1 MSRERLHKALTTLHS
16 ELENG
21 GHLDDEDRIL
31 LEAVAEDVQR
41 TLDEAEQDETLR
53 GRVEQLATE
62 FEARHPRT
70 ALLLTEMV
78 ETLSRMGI

>member
-1 MSRERLHKALTTLHS
+1 MSRERLHKTLATLHA
-16 ELENG
+16 ELEDG
-21 GHLDDEDRIL
+21 AHLDDEDRIL
-31 LEAVAEDVQR
+31 LETVAGDVQR
-41 TLDEAEQDETLR
+41 ALDEAEQDETLR
-53 GRVEQLATE
+53 GRIEQLATE